1 MDYDPQQRR
10 LLTESYMARRA
21 TVELEGLDTTI
32 SLTEMKHRVA
42 GMPQAYN
49 VRGRMAAQGEPLAP
63 LPMAGG
69 GGGVGA
75 EGSMEARA
83 LAAGTL
89 QRFEILPRRE
99 WVEGSDEDHHFRIA
113 EAQFLRTGGGHRVQM
128 VEYVVNPPLL
138 AAFEEKQREFMGR
151 HGPEGV
157 KTILSFHGTKTVAA
171 IDNILLNNFDMGR
184 NARGRYGAGLYFSE
198 KAQVAAGYDRCK
210 QVLLCKL
217 LIGKEYRIQGAQPS
231 GPHPGEN
238 APLVAVRLCPCF
250 A

>member
-1 MDYDPQQRR
+1 MSWGLRSGRWIGCGGRWRRARGHSSGSSKARRAVSWPCLLDLTALTSTIFRFKSIAVAGVDYDPQQRR

-113 EAQFLRTGGGHRVQM
+113 EAQFLRTGGGHRVQ
-128 VEYVVNPPLL
+128 
-138 AAFEEKQREFMGR
+138 
-151 HGPEGV
+151 
-157 KTILSFHGTKTVAA
+157 
-171 IDNILLNNFDMGR
+171 
-184 NARGRYGAGLYFSE
+184 
-198 KAQVAAGYDRCK
+198 
-210 QVLLCKL
+210 
-217 LIGKEYRIQGAQPS
+217 
-231 GPHPGEN
+231 
-238 APLVAVRLCPCF
+238 LVCPN
-250 A
+250 